1 MKLALLIATIAVS
14 AAAAADMSGTVT
26 RVTDGDSVVVT
37 IDGGRYTLRLAD
49 VDAPELRQAGGVE
62 ARAALAGLC
71 LQRPAVAQTLGTD
84 RYGRVRA
91 RLVCGGTDANT
102 EQVRAGWAWV
112 YPRAPRSSPLRAV
125 QDEARSAGRG
135 VWSGAPRPPWE
146 WRAEQRR

>member
-62 ARAALAGLC
+62 ARAALAGKSAP
-71 LQRPAVAQTLGTD
+71 Q
-84 RYGRVRA
+84 
-91 RLVCGGTDANT
+91 
-102 EQVRAGWAWV
+102 
-112 YPRAPRSSPLRAV
+112 PR
-125 QDEARSAGRG
+125 
-135 VWSGAPRPPWE
+135 
-146 WRAEQRR
+146 RRR